1 MRSGTPAEWLPV
13 LTGVVVIMAAIAGC
27 TIVQTGT
34 PTADAGQAGAATT
47 TYQAPANGAEGITL
61 PPRPT
66 DVSLTGLDPCSLLDP
81 TQQGEFGLIAGVSGL
96 PDQLAN
102 NSPTCDYRPAA
113 VGSSAEISVAVDTS
127 SGIELWLNPDLA
139 DNIRQV
145 SVGGFPAL
153 DITLPAPDL
162 LQGCTTA
169 VSTAAGQMFMVQL
182 GQPDEGLRTSQSCA
196 RTEQVAA
203 AVLATARTPK

>member
-27 TIVQTGT
+27 TLVQTGT
-34 PTADAGQAGAATT
+34 PTAAGGRPAAPTT
-47 TYQAPANGAEGITL
+47 TFQVPPNGAEGITL
-61 PPRPT
+61 PPRPA
-66 DVSLTGLDPCSLLDP
+66 DVPLTGVDPCSLL
-81 TQQGEFGLIAGVSGL
+81 TAAQQPAFSLTPGVKGL
-96 PDQLAN
+96 PDQLAD

-127 SGIELWLNPDLA
+127 SGIELWLNPNLA
-139 DNIRQV
+139 DHIQQV

-153 DITLPAPDL
+153 DITLRPPDL

-182 GQPDEGLRTSQSCA
+182 GQPDQGATTTQSCA

-203 AVLATARTPK
+203 AVLTTARTPK